1 MRKDDTLEL
10 LRPEGAWSLVRN
22 CVTGR
27 EGMVPSSFLAK
38 AYSLEA
44 EPWFFGPIT
53 RAKVQGL
60 YGGRGH
66 PKLYTLHIDNSPLFF
81 VVDVRTG

>member
-1 MRKDDTLEL
+1 MRKDDLVEL
-10 LRPEGAWSLVRN
+10 VRSEGAWTLVRN

-27 EGMVPSSFLAK
+27 EGMVPASFLAP

-53 RAKVQGL
+53 RNKVRRKGEL
-60 YGGRGH
+60 DRSD
-66 PKLYTLHIDNSPLFF
+66 KN
-81 VVDVRTG
+81 